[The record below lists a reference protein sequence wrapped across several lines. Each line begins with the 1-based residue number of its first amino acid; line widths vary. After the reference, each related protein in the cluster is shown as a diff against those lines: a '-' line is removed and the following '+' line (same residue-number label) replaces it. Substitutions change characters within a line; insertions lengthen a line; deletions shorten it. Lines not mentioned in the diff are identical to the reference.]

1 MQFILK
7 ENQKVL
13 IITYYWPPSGGS
25 GVQRWTY
32 FAKYISD
39 FGIIPTVITVDEKYA
54 SYPSKDVSLNL
65 LINDIQVYR
74 TKTLEPL
81 RFYSIL
87 KSGKSDKIVPQG
99 NVGGKKKGLFDK
111 LATFI
116 RANFFIPDARVGWNR
131 YAYSKAKELINQQN
145 FDLIVTT
152 GPPHSTHLV
161 GQQLKKEF
169 DIKWM
174 ADFRDP
180 WTEVYYNNLFNRT
193 PKKAA
198 LDKMMELGVLSD
210 ADVVLTVG
218 PSMLELLSAK
228 IPEQKSKFHFIYNG
242 FDSCKFK
249 ELQKSKNELFT
260 IRYVGT
266 LTENYPYKAF
276 INAVNLLK
284 VNISAIQIELIGNIE
299 SSVFSYFQE
308 RCIYSVVNIPTVSHN
323 SAIQFMKDADIL
335 LLLLPIMEN
344 SQIMLTG
351 KLFEYLATENPIL
364 CIGDQK
370 ADAVRIVEQLNNSSS
385 FQSDEVKKISDFIL
399 LNYENPN
406 PSFDKRLSA
415 TKFSRYE
422 TARELTKLI
431 NELV

>member
-1 MQFILK
+1 MK
-7 ENQKVL
+7 ENLKVL

-39 FGIIPTVITVDEKYA
+39 FGIIPTVITVDERYA
-54 SYPSKDVSLNL
+54 SYPSKDISLNS
-65 LINDIQVYR
+65 LIEDIQVYR

-99 NVGGKKKGLFDK
+99 NVGGKKKGVFDK
-111 LATFI
+111 LATYI

-131 YAYSKAKELINQQN
+131 YAYSKAKELIQQQN
-145 FDLIVTT
+145 FDLIITT

-161 GQQLKKEF
+161 GQQLKKDF
-169 DIKWM
+169 NIKWM

-180 WTEVYYNNLFNRT
+180 WTEVYYNKLFKRT
-193 PKKAA
+193 PKKET

-210 ADVVLTVG
+210 ADLVLTVG
-218 PSMLELLSAK
+218 PSMSELLSAK
-228 IPEQKSKFHFIYNG
+228 IPLQKSKFHFIYNG
-242 FDSCKFK
+242 FDSSKFEK
-249 ELQKSKNELFT
+249 LQKNQNELFT

-276 INAVNLLK
+276 IDAVNLLELG
-284 VNISAIQIELIGNIE
+284 NLTIQVELIGNIE
-299 SSVFSYFQE
+299 ASVFSYFQKN
-308 RCIYSVVNIPTVSHN
+308 SSFTVVNTPSVSH
-323 SAIQFMKDADIL
+323 SLAIQYMKDADVL
-335 LLLLPIMEN
+335 LLLLPFMEN

-370 ADAVRIVEQLNNSSS
+370 ADAVRIIEQLGNSAS
-385 FQSDEVKKISDFIL
+385 FQMDEIKSICDFLFSTYKKTKQNSETL
-399 LNYENPN
+399 LNSN
-406 PSFDKRLSA
+406 
-415 TKFSRYE
+415 KFSRYE
-422 TARELTKLI
+422 TARELSKLI
-431 NELV
+431 KGLM